1 MLDTDLD
8 LLVGHCYPVGK
19 KTSTRCLKD
28 ILPRQARH
36 LAKTS
41 CRCPKYVLNANL
53 KDIFVRH
60 LEGTFA
66 RYIVDVLQKTS

>member
-1 MLDTDLD
+1 M
-8 LLVGHCYPVGK
+8 GGGGGGFPVGR
-19 KTSTRCLKD
+19 KTSTRFLKD
-28 ILPRQARH
+28 VLPRQARH

-41 CRCPKYVLNANL
+41 CKCPKDVLNANL

-60 LEGTFA
+60 LQESFP